1 MKHVQRFTVGIKN
14 GLTQEDI
21 DFLANIANAEE
32 RDPREVAASILHYAI
47 QRLQFTKQTTKD
59 IAREAQ
65 MFQTVLGQ
73 TVYPTKGVTNMKF
86 TAVFANGMRII
97 SVLAKNETEARKEIT
112 EQLSRPGRTSYL
124 SAWKKDGSL
133 IIDTT
138 KENNMDNEKYYQYL
152 DELQDSGVTNM
163 FCASSYLVEEFGLE
177 LKEARR
183 ILAEW
188 IRKQK

>member
-65 MFQTVLGQ
+65 MFQTMLG
-73 TVYPTKGVTNMKF
+73 VYPD
-86 TAVFANGMRII
+86 
-97 SVLAKNETEARKEIT
+97 
-112 EQLSRPGRTSYL
+112 LS
-124 SAWKKDGSL
+124 
-133 IIDTT
+133 
-138 KENNMDNEKYYQYL
+138 
-152 DELQDSGVTNM
+152 
-163 FCASSYLVEEFGLE
+163 
-177 LKEARR
+177 LKE
-183 ILAEW
+183 
-188 IRKQK
+188 